1 MASLSVQFCQCI
13 FVLCRFCLIENLHLL
28 PTVIKI
34 AGIIWKACHDETGQ
48 SRSFSTFARLE
59 NSYPGKTNQAQ

>member
-1 MASLSVQFCQCI
+1 MIVN
-13 FVLCRFCLIENLHLL
+13 LCLL

-48 SRSFSTFARLE
+48 SRSFSTFAWLE
-59 NSYPGKTNQAQ
+59 NSYPGKTNRAQ